1 LTLFRFDAGL
11 GTWFDRVAHTTIEL
25 GGFMAESLVFLGAKR
40 TPFGANGGSLKDV
53 SPTQLGV
60 HSGKAALTQSGVRPD
75 QIDHLIYG
83 NVLHSAPD
91 SIYSPRHI
99 GLHLGVPEAIPAL
112 GLNRLCGSGFQAIIE
127 AYQQMCAGDTQV
139 ALVGGIENMS
149 MTPYALRGARWGLRM
164 GNQEVVDLM
173 VEALTDR
180 YAGAPMAITAENLA
194 VKYGITR
201 EESDAFALRSQQ
213 LTKAAIEAGVFASE
227 IAPYPITDKKGNTV
241 ELAADEHP
249 KPQTTPEILA
259 KLKPVFKKDGIVTA
273 AAASGIVDGAVSLVV
288 ATESRA
294 KKEGWK
300 PLGRMVSYGVVGCDP
315 KIMGIGPA
323 PASRIALQRAGMKL
337 EQMDLIEVNE
347 AFAPQTLAVEREL
360 GIDRAKLNVSGGAI
374 AIGHPLGASGARII
388 THLLYELKR
397 REKRYGLGTA
407 CIGGGQGIAVI
418 VESL

>member
-1 LTLFRFDAGL
+1 
-11 GTWFDRVAHTTIEL
+11 
-25 GGFMAESLVFLGAKR
+25 MAESLVFLGAKR

-53 SPTQLGV
+53 TPTQLGL
-60 HSGKAALTQSGVRPD
+60 HSAKAALAQSGVRAD
-75 QIDHLIYG
+75 QIDHVIYG

-99 GLHLGVPEAIPAL
+99 GLQLGVPEHIPAL
-112 GLNRLCGSGFQAIIE
+112 GLNRLCGSGFQSIVD

-149 MTPYALRGARWGLRM
+149 MTPYAVRNARWGLRM
-164 GNQEVVDLM
+164 GNSEMIDMM

-194 VKYGITR
+194 EKYKISR
-201 EESDAFALRSQQ
+201 EDSDKFALRSQE
-213 LTKAAIEAGVFASE
+213 LTQAAIEKGVFKSE
-227 IAPYPITDKKGNTV
+227 IAPFPITDKKGNTV

-249 KPQTTPEILA
+249 RPQTTMDGLI
-259 KLKPVFKKDGIVTA
+259 KLKPIFKKDGIVTA
-273 AAASGIVDGAVSLVV
+273 GVSSGIVDGAASLVV

-300 PLGRMVSYGVVGCDP
+300 PMGRMVSYGVVGCDP

-323 PASRIALQRAGMKL
+323 PASRMALQRSGMKL
-337 EQMDLIEVNE
+337 EQMELIEVNE
-347 AFAPQTLAVEREL
+347 AFAPQTIAVEREL
-360 GIDRAKLNVSGGAI
+360 GIDRAKLNLSGGAI
-374 AIGHPLGASGARII
+374 AIGHPLAASGARII

-397 REKRYGLGTA
+397 QGKRYGLGTA
-407 CIGGGQGIAVI
+407 CIGGGQGIAII
-418 VESL
+418 VEAF

>member
-1 LTLFRFDAGL
+1 
-11 GTWFDRVAHTTIEL
+11 
-25 GGFMAESLVFLGAKR
+25 MANSLVFLGAKR

-60 HSGKAALTQSGVRPD
+60 HSAKAALAQSGVRAN
-75 QIDHLIYG
+75 QIDHVIYG

-99 GLHLGVPEAIPAL
+99 GLHAGIPIEVPAL

-127 AYQQMCAGDTQV
+127 AYQQMCAGDTEV

-149 MTPYALRGARWGLRM
+149 MSPYAVRGARWGLRM
-164 GNQEVVDLM
+164 GNHEFVDTM

-194 VKYGITR
+194 VQYKISR
-201 EESDAFALRSQQ
+201 EDSDAFSLRSQQ
-213 LTKAAIEAGVFASE
+213 LAKSAFDAGIFRNE
-227 IAPYPITDKKGNTV
+227 IAPFPITDKKGNTV
-241 ELAADEHP
+241 ALAVDEHP
-249 KPQTTPEILA
+249 RPQTTLENLQ
-259 KLKPVFKKDGIVTA
+259 KLKPIFKKDGIVTA
-273 AAASGIVDGAVSLVV
+273 GASSGIVDGAVSLVV
-288 ATESRA
+288 ASEARA
-294 KKEGWK
+294 KKEGWQ
-300 PLGRMVSYGVVGCDP
+300 PMGRLVSYGISGCDP

-323 PASRIALQRAGMKL
+323 PASRIALGRAGMKI
-337 EQMDLIEVNE
+337 EQMEMIEVNE
-347 AFAPQTLAVEREL
+347 AFAPQTIAVEREL
-360 GIDRAKLNVSGGAI
+360 GIERNKLNMNGGAI
-374 AIGHPLGASGARII
+374 AIGHPLAASGARIV

-397 REKRYGLGTA
+397 RGLRYGLGTA